1 MKEPSGCGP
10 SMKRTKLARSR
21 EDTCAKPTH
30 ENSTDASG
38 VNGLYAAQASAVS
51 AKATARQSPMAEPE
65 GVCHPVETLSSKML
79 ARLKR
84 KEGTER
90 DYIRSLG

>member
-1 MKEPSGCGP
+1 MVSP
-10 SMKRTKLARSR
+10 SR

-51 AKATARQSPMAEPE
+51 AKATTRQVPRADPGRMMPPPAETPE
-65 GVCHPVETLSSKML
+65 KV
-79 ARLKR
+79 
-84 KEGTER
+84 
-90 DYIRSLG
+90 

>member
-1 MKEPSGCGP
+1 MTVRNDLLARDRDGVKVPPGCGL

-38 VNGLYAAQASAVS
+38 VNGLYAAQASAGKGNVS
-51 AKATARQSPMAEPE
+51 VSPKGRPRKDDAPAETPE
-65 GVCHPVETLSSKML
+65 KV
-79 ARLKR
+79 
-84 KEGTER
+84 
-90 DYIRSLG
+90 